1 MKIYYILVNLLTFIL
16 FFIDKEKSK
25 RNMWRTKESILLSFI
40 IIGGF
45 VGGILGM
52 YVFRHKTKKLYFKI
66 VALLFLLVHFYLII
80 NKSLHF

>member
-16 FFIDKEKSK
+16 FFIDKEKAK

>member
-16 FFIDKEKSK
+16 FFIDKEKAK

-40 IIGGF
+40 II
-45 VGGILGM
+45 GGILGM